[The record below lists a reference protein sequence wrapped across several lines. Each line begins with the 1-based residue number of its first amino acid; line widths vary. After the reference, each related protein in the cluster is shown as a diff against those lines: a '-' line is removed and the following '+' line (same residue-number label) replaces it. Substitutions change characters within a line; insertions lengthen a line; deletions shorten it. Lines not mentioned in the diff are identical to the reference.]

1 MTIIVGLT
9 GGMASGKTTTVEFL
23 KKKGFFVHDSDLV
36 VKKLYSKP
44 TSDFLKYLK
53 KIKISKAIKKTS
65 IDKSVVR
72 ESIFNNKAKKR
83 KLELFIHEWV
93 RIEREKFIKKHKIK
107 KTKIL
112 ILDIPLLFE
121 AKLTHIC
128 DYIILLHTT
137 KKTKIQRALQRKG
150 MTKNLVLKI
159 LKQQL
164 SDAYKKKK
172 ADFIINTSNPKKKSF
187 KMILQYIN
195 CIVKKNA

>member
-9 GGMASGKTTTVEFL
+9 GGIASGKTTTSEFL

-36 VKKLYSKP
+36 VTKLYSKP
-44 TSDFLKYLK
+44 TFDFLKYLK
-53 KIKISKAIKKTS
+53 KIKILKSIKKTS
-65 IDKSVVR
+65 IDKNAIR
-72 ESIFNNKAKKR
+72 ETIFNNQTKKR
-83 KLELFIHEWV
+83 KLEQFIHEKV
-93 RIEREKFIKKHKIK
+93 RIEREKFIKKHKRK

-137 KKTKIQRALQRKG
+137 KKNKIRRALKRKG
-150 MTKNLVLKI
+150 MTKDIILKI
-159 LKQQL
+159 LKHQIKD
-164 SDAYKKKK
+164 SYKKKK

-187 KMILQYIN
+187 KMILQNINYI
-195 CIVKKNA
+195 IKKNA